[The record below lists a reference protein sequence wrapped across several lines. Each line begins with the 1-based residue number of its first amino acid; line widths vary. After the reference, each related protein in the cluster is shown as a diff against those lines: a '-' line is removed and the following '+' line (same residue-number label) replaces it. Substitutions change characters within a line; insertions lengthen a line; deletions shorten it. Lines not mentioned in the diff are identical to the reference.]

1 MRNTWTSQAN
11 ISKEIEDTDINHM
24 DLIDTYRTLNPAIA
38 DTHSFQMY
46 AEYPPDYVL
55 NHWGKTLQ

>member
-1 MRNTWTSQAN
+1 
-11 ISKEIEDTDINHM
+11 M